1 MICLFKGINVHLNSL
16 VTLLNCFLTY
26 KLINPWVSKYLLA
39 HYRNTRINW
48 LSRGSLWLSL
58 LPDNFY
64 QVSPFRESSINLGSH
79 PDKTECQNPNSTCLK
94 WNAVINRVYQMPK
107 IIYTLVIGIGKMKC
121 LGWFG
126 SIQISKTYFTV
137 LTLRMIN
144 LPTMNS
150 QLI

>member
-26 KLINPWVSKYLLA
+26 KLIDPWVSKYLLA

-64 QVSPFRESSINLGSH
+64 QVSLFRESSINLGSR

-94 WNAVINRVYQMPK
+94 WNVVINRVYQMPK
-107 IIYTLVIGIGKMKC
+107 IYLYFSHWYRKDEMFGMV
-121 LGWFG
+121 WFYPD
-126 SIQISKTYFTV
+126 IKDI
-137 LTLRMIN
+137 L
-144 LPTMNS
+144 
-150 QLI
+150 